1 MSKRFTQDNTFNG
14 KVIKMEEGMEADC
27 RVLDAIEDS
36 IDRAV
41 SDGAGTMLLYEIVLP
56 RQYAEQNNAND
67 RFKRIQA
74 EICKHQKRRDG
85 SDTTPRYIA
94 VRDSMSDVPV
104 FKVSMF
110 LPEKTSYEKGEF
122 EEKGTCIVHGKI
134 GDWKAYMERNE
145 EAMFE
150 RHGLMVKDTVP
161 LDGTKDAK
169 DEAFYVASE
178 MAAMKRHNGER
189 TLFRSKSK

>member
-56 RQYAEQNNAND
+56 KQYAEQNNAND
-67 RFKRIQA
+67 RFRRIQA

-94 VRDSMSDVPV
+94 VRDSMSASPV

-134 GDWKAYMERNE
+134 GDWKA
-145 EAMFE
+145 
-150 RHGLMVKDTVP
+150 
-161 LDGTKDAK
+161 
-169 DEAFYVASE
+169 
-178 MAAMKRHNGER
+178 
-189 TLFRSKSK
+189 